1 MLELE
6 DLRIVRGSGEQA
18 YEVRLPQLRLRAGD
32 VMAVV
37 GGSGCGKSTLLEGV
51 GLLLAPQRI
60 GRYALGDRQDVAD
73 LMHRA
78 DDSALASL
86 RASRI
91 GFMLQTGGLLP
102 FLNVRENI
110 MLPRRLLGMGSEHT
124 EHIFNAIDT
133 LGLEHLLNKRPDSLS
148 IGERQRV
155 AFVRAIAHEPGLLLA
170 DEPTSALDPVN
181 ARSLFQFFIDL
192 ARRSGVATLVVS
204 HDWALV
210 EDFNLPCLKPAVSAG
225 LSVFSVAGAS

>member
-6 DLRIVRGSGEQA
+6 DLRIVRGRGEQA
-18 YEVRLPQLRLRAGD
+18 FEERLPQLRQQAGD

-51 GLLLAPQRI
+51 GLLLAPEHI
-60 GRYALGDRQDVAD
+60 GRYALGERKDVAD
-73 LMHRA
+73 LMRSSQ
-78 DDSALASL
+78 DSALANL

-110 MLPRRLLGMGSEHT
+110 MLPRRLLGLGPEHT
-124 EHIFNAIDT
+124 EHITNAIDT
-133 LGLEHLLNKRPDSLS
+133 LGLEHLLNKRPGNLS

-155 AFVRAIAHEPGLLLA
+155 AFVRAISHQPGLLLA

-181 ARSLFQFFIDL
+181 ARSLFQYFIDL

-210 EDFNLPCLKPAVSAG
+210 EDFNLPCLKPTVSPG
-225 LSVFSVAGAS
+225 LSVFSVSGAS